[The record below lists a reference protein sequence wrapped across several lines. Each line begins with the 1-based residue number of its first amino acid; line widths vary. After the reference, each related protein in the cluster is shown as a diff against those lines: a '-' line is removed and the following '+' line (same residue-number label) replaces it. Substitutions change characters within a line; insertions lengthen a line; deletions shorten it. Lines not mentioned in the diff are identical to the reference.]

1 MKFNPLVRL
10 LGKIDTRIILIVLPR
25 ERIALFGRL
34 LGKEL
39 TVKPAGLEKTKRTL
53 QKPSG
58 QSGSRDCSLGFE
70 AALLHVLCA
79 HGSLFWPLS

>member
-1 MKFNPLVRL
+1 MKFNSLVRL
-10 LGKIDTRIILIVLPR
+10 LRKIDTRIILIVLPR

-34 LGKEL
+34 FGKEL
-39 TVKPAGLEKTKRTL
+39 TVKPAGLEKTKRTS

-70 AALLHVLCA
+70 AAPLHVLCA
-79 HGSLFWPLS
+79 HGSFFWPLS